1 MVGVG
6 WFSTPSI
13 QDTTDS
19 RFSRPRA
26 SDVQATR
33 KTWVMRLE
41 RRGGPGWS
49 PARCRP
55 RPARRRG
62 VVLPRWRGAGR
73 NAHRPPPHIFAH
85 SIAMARSTPHH
96 PTSTPPHLH
105 TTPLLSPNRASRG
118 GARSV
123 VKVTS
128 RSVELQV
135 SRVGTVLAARATR
148 CQEVCPHRPGSRR
161 PPRTKQATRLTR
173 VRLADSLG
181 LLASA
186 GGEATVARHS
196 RGDAKGVHCFAT
208 PRNVGTGP
216 ASVGGGSHPPTSP
229 RLTEPSPNARPP
241 SRRPRWQRT
250 RGRR

>member
-1 MVGVG
+1 
-6 WFSTPSI
+6 
-13 QDTTDS
+13 
-19 RFSRPRA
+19 
-26 SDVQATR
+26 
-33 KTWVMRLE
+33 MRLE

-73 NAHRPPPHIFAH
+73 NAHRPPP
-85 SIAMARSTPHH
+85 PH
-96 PTSTPPHLH
+96 PHLRALH

-161 PPRTKQATRLTR
+161 PPRTQQAARLTR

-216 ASVGGGSHPPTSP
+216 G
-229 RLTEPSPNARPP
+229 
-241 SRRPRWQRT
+241 Q
-250 RGRR
+250 RGRRVAPPHKPTPDRTKPKRPPAEPPPSLAAHPRPEVRQKNAHAPFQTAPTCVSLTPAFSAAGTARQLRGFG